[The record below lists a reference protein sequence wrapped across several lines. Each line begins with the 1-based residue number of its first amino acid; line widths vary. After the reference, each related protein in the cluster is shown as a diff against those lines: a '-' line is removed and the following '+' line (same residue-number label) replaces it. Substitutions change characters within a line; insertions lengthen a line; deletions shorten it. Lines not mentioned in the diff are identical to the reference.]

1 MPKSLCHLIIETP
14 KDDAELVE
22 HKQRRGDSVP
32 IWKRVETEA
41 WSVLKV
47 RGAD

>member
-1 MPKSLCHLIIETP
+1 MPKSLFHLIIETP

-22 HKQRRGDSVP
+22 HKLRRDDSVP

-41 WSVLKV
+41 SSVLKV